1 MSFAVYIKGG
11 LYIHDTGSVCLMIKY
26 RSHSLIELNQLHTPV
41 PLSLEK
47 KYDKSLYLNFV

>member
-26 RSHSLIELNQLHTPV
+26 RSHSLIELYQLHTPV

-47 KYDKSLYLNFV
+47 KYDKSLHLNFV